1 MKKTLGLDLGTN
13 SLGWAI
19 LDDLTGDI
27 IDKGV
32 VVFPEGIDA
41 ANDTLETP
49 AAIRRAARMARRMKF
64 RRRLRKMKLLEIL
77 CKNGMSPICERELET
92 WKKSGAYPVNNK
104 AFINWLKSTDVSNP
118 YADRAAAAAGKVPP
132 LVLGRALYHIAQRR
146 GFKSSR
152 KDAEADGAENKDL
165 GAVKGD
171 IATLTQEI
179 ADAGC
184 STLGQYFSRL
194 IESER
199 GNLCKTRIRKRYT
212 GRVEHYMKEFA
223 VIMAAQGIAP
233 NSELY
238 KSLYKAIFLQRPLR
252 SQTHLVGKCPLEGR
266 NPRALI
272 GHPAFE
278 EFRMR
283 AFVNNL
289 SFVSTVTGER
299 IPLAAEDRELACSA
313 FMNEHSTIKFSAI
326 SKLFKKKFKN
336 EALKFYHYESSDS
349 VAACSMQCKIKNG
362 FGDVPY
368 DEQKVF
374 DALTFY
380 DDDEMLRG
388 WFRRHYP
395 ALTDERVERLVK
407 IHPKEGNAQYSL
419 KAINKILPFLRKGH
433 DLFTA
438 RLLAKMPD
446 VISQFAEHEEEIV
459 LHIMEMEMKCRAA
472 RESLRSETASREDK
486 PLRLMDLLRDYFLTE
501 WNLDDKAWN
510 SLYLRGDE
518 QYEVDAKR
526 PHRIP
531 AVKLGMIRNPL
542 VQRSMTTLR
551 RLVNYLRDH
560 GKIDGDT
567 TIRIE
572 LARNVN
578 DYASRHALQLWQK
591 DRADLRDKA
600 RKEIESHGFIA
611 TEDLLDRYILWEEQG
626 RKCLYTNKPIGI
638 AELLSGGSF
647 DVEHTVPRSMSGDDS
662 LANKTLCDAKYNRQV
677 KKGMV
682 PTDCPNYESEIFLNL
697 QPWRG
702 KVAELEKVY
711 KSRRNAAKVHS
722 DPQVRAAARIKVM
735 RTKLELDY
743 WRDKLRRFEITSD
756 RLADPANGL
765 SGFKRRQLVDTG
777 IMSSHAVELLRS
789 VYPNVYSVNGAATAF
804 ARKAWGIQGDEA
816 KDRSEHTHHAKD
828 AMVIAALTP
837 SRFNAICTALKDDG
851 RNVNIRP
858 CDVCKSPYDGFA
870 QKVSKAADE
879 ILVKHVVRQTTL
891 RQSSK
896 KVPRPRKMWDK
907 DPHTGQWRKSYLSTG
922 DTVRGALH
930 KDTFYGCIARPEN
943 GEKAFVI
950 RKPLIGPIAAIES
963 LTEKIVDPAIKSIVE
978 SSLADLKAKGVKS
991 LESGMIRMPSGVPI
1005 NKVRIFA
1012 DTKNPMQ
1019 LRNHV
1024 IASSKDY
1031 KTPFYVKV
1039 SEGSNFR
1046 LAVFEIGGELSAKPD
1061 NLLYWAQQ
1069 HKKNGFVPYDR
1080 QDGFIGYIYP
1090 GSMAIVRTAFD
1101 EDVRKLSNIEL
1112 KNRLYCVVSV
1122 GGEGDN
1128 RAQFRYALAAGMKK
1142 DLGSPAAK
1150 YSDANPPLILRM
1162 GQKKFLAEML
1172 FEGIH
1177 FKMMLDGTIVFLK

>member
-1 MKKTLGLDLGTN
+1 
-13 SLGWAI
+13 
-19 LDDLTGDI
+19 
-27 IDKGV
+27 
-32 VVFPEGIDA
+32 
-41 ANDTLETP
+41 
-49 AAIRRAARMARRMKF
+49 
-64 RRRLRKMKLLEIL
+64 
-77 CKNGMSPICERELET
+77 
-92 WKKSGAYPVNNK
+92 
-104 AFINWLKSTDVSNP
+104 
-118 YADRAAAAAGKVPP
+118 
-132 LVLGRALYHIAQRR
+132 
-146 GFKSSR
+146 
-152 KDAEADGAENKDL
+152 
-165 GAVKGD
+165 
-171 IATLTQEI
+171 
-179 ADAGC
+179 
-184 STLGQYFSRL
+184 
-194 IESER
+194 
-199 GNLCKTRIRKRYT
+199 
-212 GRVEHYMKEFA
+212 
-223 VIMAAQGIAP
+223 
-233 NSELY
+233 
-238 KSLYKAIFLQRPLR
+238 
-252 SQTHLVGKCPLEGR
+252 
-266 NPRALI
+266 
-272 GHPAFE
+272 
-278 EFRMR
+278 
-283 AFVNNL
+283 
-289 SFVSTVTGER
+289 
-299 IPLAAEDRELACSA
+299 
-313 FMNEHSTIKFSAI
+313 
-326 SKLFKKKFKN
+326 
-336 EALKFYHYESSDS
+336 
-349 VAACSMQCKIKNG
+349 
-362 FGDVPY
+362 
-368 DEQKVF
+368 
-374 DALTFY
+374 
-380 DDDEMLRG
+380 
-388 WFRRHYP
+388 
-395 ALTDERVERLVK
+395 
-407 IHPKEGNAQYSL
+407 
-419 KAINKILPFLRKGH
+419 
-433 DLFTA
+433 
-438 RLLAKMPD
+438 
-446 VISQFAEHEEEIV
+446 
-459 LHIMEMEMKCRAA
+459 
-472 RESLRSETASREDK
+472 
-486 PLRLMDLLRDYFLTE
+486 
-501 WNLDDKAWN
+501 
-510 SLYLRGDE
+510 
-518 QYEVDAKR
+518 
-526 PHRIP
+526 
-531 AVKLGMIRNPL
+531 
-542 VQRSMTTLR
+542 
-551 RLVNYLRDH
+551 
-560 GKIDGDT
+560 
-567 TIRIE
+567 
-572 LARNVN
+572 
-578 DYASRHALQLWQK
+578 
-591 DRADLRDKA
+591 
-600 RKEIESHGFIA
+600 
-611 TEDLLDRYILWEEQG
+611 
-626 RKCLYTNKPIGI
+626 
-638 AELLSGGSF
+638 
-647 DVEHTVPRSMSGDDS
+647 
-662 LANKTLCDAKYNRQV
+662 
-677 KKGMV
+677 
-682 PTDCPNYESEIFLNL
+682 
-697 QPWRG
+697 
-702 KVAELEKVY
+702 
-711 KSRRNAAKVHS
+711 
-722 DPQVRAAARIKVM
+722 
-735 RTKLELDY
+735 
-743 WRDKLRRFEITSD
+743 
-756 RLADPANGL
+756 
-765 SGFKRRQLVDTG
+765 
-777 IMSSHAVELLRS
+777 MSSHAVELLRS

-930 KDTFYGCIARPEN
+930 KDTFYGCIARPED

-1031 KTPFYVKV
+1031 KTPFYAKV

-1069 HKKNGFVPYDR
+1069 HKKKGFVPYDR